1 MFKQKLQ
8 FLMKEGN
15 VSVTTLSKE
24 LNIAKSCISGWK
36 NGIALPKFDKAIL
49 LCQYFDCSLNF
60 LFGNSEFEEKAKP
73 YNIVNF
79 GKHIKGLLKD
89 KKIKQEKFF
98 ADLDLSSSNISYWS
112 KDNTFPQMEIIIKIA
127 NYLNVSIDYLVGSE

>member
-8 FLMKEGN
+8 FLMKEAN
-15 VSVTTLSKE
+15 ISVTKLSKE

-36 NGIALPKFDKAIL
+36 NGITLPKYDKAIL
-49 LCQYFDCSLNF
+49 LSQYFDCSLNF
-60 LFGNSEFEEKAKP
+60 LFGNSDFEEKAKTH
-73 YNIVNF
+73 NIINF
-79 GKHIKGLLKD
+79 GKHLKSLLKD

-98 ADLDLSSSNISYWS
+98 DDLDLSSSNISYWS

-127 NYLNVSIDYLVGSE
+127 NYLNVSIDYLVSLE